1 MSVLTAAPYNYVF
14 DDLVKVRV
22 QAKNFFLFG
31 ALSPES
37 EATGARIRVVPS
49 KMAAPTEDPSCT
61 DVTLTMNWI
70 ALSGA

>member
-37 EATGARIRVVPS
+37 
-49 KMAAPTEDPSCT
+49 
-61 DVTLTMNWI
+61 
-70 ALSGA
+70 